1 MVSLALRRAE
11 AAALLVDTQCPK
23 LSWTLSVQNSHARR
37 RPAAAEE
44 KGGEEGCVVCR
55 GASAAPASMTGAP
68 IASSTP
74 SVPRAPNAPCRA
86 RRARRGA
93 ERRARRA
100 RPRAAAQR
108 EPPRAGAGGVARTR
122 AARGESSTRP
132 SPTQSSSGAATGATR
147 RDSLEGERRTVTLAS
162 FGFVQARPSDAY
174 SRMRGALNNRESTTN
189 CVSPLR
195 KFSRCTAPPSR
206 LARR

>member
-1 MVSLALRRAE
+1 M
-11 AAALLVDTQCPK
+11 
-23 LSWTLSVQNSHARR
+23 
-37 RPAAAEE
+37 
-44 KGGEEGCVVCR
+44 CR

-74 SVPRAPNAPCRA
+74 SVPRPPNAPCRA

-100 RPRAAAQR
+100 RPREAAQR

-122 AARGESSTRP
+122 VARGESSTRP

-147 RDSLEGERRTVTLAS
+147 RDSLEGERRTVTLAT
-162 FGFVQARPSDAY
+162 FGFVWARPSDAY
-174 SRMRGALNNRESTTN
+174 SRMRGALNNRESDDRD
-189 CVSPLR
+189 CVSPPEKVFTMHGSPVTSCAPLMIR
-195 KFSRCTAPPSR
+195 PVLFSRRGGSPCEERIFFGYLS
-206 LARR
+206 